1 MKTYFARAS
10 WRFLAVVALFST
22 AQVSHAQGVFE
33 GFLKNKEGF
42 KLEPF
47 ASIQL
52 WSVYS
57 LNHQVYNTTSK
68 QYQAVEDRLNFMVR
82 RARLGFRVQPFE
94 DLRFNLIL
102 AYDAAG
108 RDINSAT
115 TGATNNGA
123 IPPVGIFDA
132 FMDWR
137 IIPKS
142 EKLFLVAGFFRPQI
156 SRESI
161 TPAWQVSSM
170 EKSATQNYLRQ
181 HTTGVGPGRV
191 FGVNFGGLLKNA
203 SENLVL
209 NYNLGIF
216 NPPYLSNNGNSVGN
230 KYSPLLASRA
240 VLSLGDPE
248 MKQYAIMYN
257 MNYFNKRKG
266 ISLALSASQQGETD
280 FYKSSSTIG
289 ADALLN
295 WNGINF
301 DAEYHRMSREGQRL
315 ESNNNLRAF
324 TYHSNVSHLRGSYNI
339 IVGKKYFLEPVF
351 MYVHFQGAKNVIGQA
366 DATAVRSSS
375 GAETAYDA
383 GLNWHLQERRLKVM
397 LHYTWRAGDPGAAG
411 DGATVNEF
419 FNQTNVGAI
428 RRGNW
433 LGLGM
438 NAIF

>member
-1 MKTYFARAS
+1 MHTSFTS
-10 WRFLAVVALFST
+10 GQWRLLALSVLLT
-22 AQVSHAQGVFE
+22 LTQVSQAQDIFDA
-33 GFLKNKEGF
+33 FLKNKEGF

-47 ASIQL
+47 ASFQL

-57 LNHQVYNTTSK
+57 LNHQVYNSNSK

-123 IPPVGIFDA
+123 IPPIGIFDA

-137 IIPKS
+137 IKPKS
-142 EKLFLVAGFFRPQI
+142 ENLFLVAGFFRPQI

-170 EKSATQNYLRQ
+170 EKAATQNYLRQ

-191 FGVNFGGLLKNA
+191 FGVNFGGLLKNS
-203 SENLVL
+203 SERVVL

-230 KYSPLLASRA
+230 KYSPLLAGRA

-266 ISLALSASQQGETD
+266 ISLALSGSRQGETD
-280 FYKSSSTIG
+280 LYKSSSTLG
-289 ADALLN
+289 TDVLLN
-295 WNGINF
+295 WDGLNF
-301 DAEYHRMSREGQRL
+301 DGEYHRMLRSGTRM
-315 ESNNNLRAF
+315 ESNSLRTFHYHSAVGHLRAG
-324 TYHSNVSHLRGSYNI
+324 YNVIL
-339 IVGKKYFLEPVF
+339 GKKYFLEPVV
-351 MYVHFQGAKNVIGQA
+351 MYVHFQGAKDAIEQA
-366 DATAVRSSS
+366 DALAVRSFAGSES
-375 GAETAYDA
+375 AYDA
-383 GLNWHLQERRLKVM
+383 GINWHLQERRLKVM
-397 LHYTWRAGDPGAAG
+397 LHYTWRKGDPGAAG

-419 FNQTNVGAI
+419 FNQPNVGAI

-433 LGLGM
+433 IGLGM